1 MVPARAVVVYVE
13 SECVALAVVVYPGD
27 PLAQEP
33 VLLLSVRSPDGL
45 AHLRGQRIQIATA
58 RRRHRDDRDLSEF
71 ALRGVEFF
79 RNRLAMLSRYWVC
92 CYAEVRRGREQ
103 VTRTGSEAASMIQAE
118 TRETRQAEWRA
129 MLRRLRVTQDEIA
142 ERLGIQRSAVSNVV
156 RYGEVPEYWWY
167 LAMEIARERIASL
180 PEEVAS

>member
-1 MVPARAVVVYVE
+1 MV
-13 SECVALAVVVYPGD
+13 
-27 PLAQEP
+27 
-33 VLLLSVRSPDGL
+33 
-45 AHLRGQRIQIATA
+45 
-58 RRRHRDDRDLSEF
+58 
-71 ALRGVEFF
+71 
-79 RNRLAMLSRYWVC
+79 RN
-92 CYAEVRRGREQ
+92 
-103 VTRTGSEAASMIQAE
+103 E
-118 TRETRQAEWRA
+118 TREERVQEWRA